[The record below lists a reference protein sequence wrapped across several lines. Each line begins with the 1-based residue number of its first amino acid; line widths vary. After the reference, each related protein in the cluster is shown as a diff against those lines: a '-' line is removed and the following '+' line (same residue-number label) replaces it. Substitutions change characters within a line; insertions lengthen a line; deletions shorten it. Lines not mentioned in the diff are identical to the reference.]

1 MFMKEDDFISL
12 LKNEINISEEE
23 VKSIYTLLVL
33 NSRGKFDEKVDGY
46 EYAEIIPWRYNRRLS
61 YLLKPILRI
70 NDKVNNNFIICFS
83 ARHLYIAGQNLL
95 AIFFDGTLKV
105 DDDCKQ
111 IREFVKR
118 NSTEKGDEFT
128 VEVREWIRD
137 NTNLFVLDYEF
148 DITTKIA
155 DKNYGDVDVLALDEK
170 RKILYSIEC
179 KNTKQAKIIYDF
191 WKDIKNFTEKQLP
204 KHINREKWL
213 SNNLSVVSQ
222 RINKDVSGFKVKSI
236 IVSSSVLPVKF
247 VEVYKDITFTTL
259 SQLVLE
265 NIF

>member
-1 MFMKEDDFISL
+1 MLSQ
-12 LKNEINISEEE
+12 
-23 VKSIYTLLVL
+23 KSIRESFILQLVSASATLIVIFSVIL
-33 NSRGKFDEKVDGY
+33 
-46 EYAEIIPWRYNRRLS
+46 YN
-61 YLLKPILRI
+61 
-70 NDKVNNNFIICFS
+70 
-83 ARHLYIAGQNLL
+83 YIKIS
-95 AIFFDGTLKV
+95 IF
-105 DDDCKQ
+105 
-111 IREFVKR
+111 E
-118 NSTEKGDEFT
+118 
-128 VEVREWIRD
+128 
-137 NTNLFVLDYEF
+137 
-148 DITTKIA
+148 DITQE
-155 DKNYGDVDVLALDEK
+155 L
-170 RKILYSIEC
+170 
-179 KNTKQAKIIYDF
+179 TKQAKIIYDF